1 MTFAVGTGV
10 GIGTGVMSGI
20 AVVGTVAVGADV
32 GSSVVVAVES
42 GVAAPAPKVG
52 SNVAMDAS
60 RNGVG
65 VGGNVGV
72 AVTFRARVGVDCKA
86 FESPTEKASV
96 RFG

>member
-10 GIGTGVMSGI
+10 GIVTGVMSGI

-32 GSSVVVAVES
+32 GSSVVAVES

-52 SNVAMDAS
+52 SNVAMGAS

-65 VGGNVGV
+65 VGGNVGM
-72 AVTFRARVGVDCKA
+72 AVTFGARVGVGCEA